1 MPSPVPLR
9 RPGPRGPPSAD
20 LAAGPLARRR
30 PGNERYAAPVGAE
43 RIAVRYSKWGGIDHW
58 HFELEPLGQDQ
69 FGWWFFGRKGIT
81 QQRGAEPPIVL
92 SHDFVLL
99 MPAAG
104 CWTACFNAENAL
116 EIYVDVTTRPALD
129 EGTVRAVDLDLDV
142 VRWRDGRVE
151 VLDEDEFAEHQV
163 QLGYP
168 AELISQARQTCDWL
182 VEAVS
187 SRTEPFGQVGAGWLA
202 RARQLA

>member
-1 MPSPVPLR
+1 M
-9 RPGPRGPPSAD
+9 
-20 LAAGPLARRR
+20 
-30 PGNERYAAPVGAE
+30 
-43 RIAVRYSKWGGIDHW
+43 
-58 HFELEPLGQDQ
+58 
-69 FGWWFFGRKGIT
+69 
-81 QQRGAEPPIVL
+81 
-92 SHDFVLL
+92 
-99 MPAAG
+99 
-104 CWTACFNAENAL
+104 
-116 EIYVDVTTRPALD
+116 
-129 EGTVRAVDLDLDV
+129 

-202 RARQLA
+202 RARSAGLTARGTRPAVRPAGPR

>member
-1 MPSPVPLR
+1 MS
-9 RPGPRGPPSAD
+9 G
-20 LAAGPLARRR
+20 
-30 PGNERYAAPVGAE
+30 ERV
-43 RIAVRYSKWGGIDHW
+43 AVRYSKWGGIDHW
-58 HFELEPLGQDQ
+58 HFELEALGQDQ

-104 CWTACFNAENAL
+104 CWTACFNADNKL
-116 EIYVDVTTRPALD
+116 EIYVDVTTRPTLD
-129 EGTVRAVDLDLDV
+129 DDTVRAVDLDLDV

-168 AELISQARQTCDWL
+168 AELIAQARQTCDWL

-187 SRTEPFGQVGAGWLA
+187 SRTEPFGQAGAGWLA
-202 RARQLA
+202 RAQQQA